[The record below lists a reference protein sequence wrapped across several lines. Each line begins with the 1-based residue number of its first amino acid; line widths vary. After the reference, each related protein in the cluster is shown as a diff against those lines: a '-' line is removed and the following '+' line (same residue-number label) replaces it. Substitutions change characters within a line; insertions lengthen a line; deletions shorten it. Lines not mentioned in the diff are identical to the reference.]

1 MHLCYLLFKIN
12 KAVLIEIFWRDAP
25 FGLWFVWYLLIS
37 INMSVVSFFFF
48 LSIENYTINWFLFHM
63 KIYWSWSYIKNRK
76 RGSWQISHFIWFGIT
91 LEPPGLMW
99 QVCFVDW
106 SCQQNALEDNKTLEE
121 RMVCTWDDGS
131 VTCKVDCIHFGH
143 QNHRR
148 NNSPSLMSL
157 ALSYEI
163 AGPATRLSSIEAT
176 ENVIYTGGSNL
187 LTNGTERSAGK
198 G

>member
-1 MHLCYLLFKIN
+1 MLLL
-12 KAVLIEIFWRDAP
+12 VS
-25 FGLWFVWYLLIS
+25 GLSGILIS
-37 INMSVVSFFFF
+37 INMSVVSFFSFLALKTIPLIDFF
-48 LSIENYTINWFLFHM
+48 STWKFIDCDHTLRIEKGAHD
-63 KIYWSWSYIKNRK
+63 K
-76 RGSWQISHFIWFGIT
+76 SHILYGLELT

-131 VTCKVDCIHFGH
+131 VTCKVDSINFGH